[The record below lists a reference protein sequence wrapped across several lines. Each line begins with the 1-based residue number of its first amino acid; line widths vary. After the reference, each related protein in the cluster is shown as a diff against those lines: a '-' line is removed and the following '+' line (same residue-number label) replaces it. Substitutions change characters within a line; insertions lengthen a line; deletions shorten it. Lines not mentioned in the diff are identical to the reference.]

1 MTMASMVMAR
11 VIIVIVMIAVII
23 VFVVVVVIVVIV
35 VIVVVLMFIDVVVVV
50 VMFIDVNLAVEVLRF
65 SPNQRRSNSSLNG
78 QTATRTQTPLE
89 HSTEQTI
96 KRIMLGFVVEI
107 LFETS
112 MPLESHHRG
121 ELKFSSL
128 RDIFTATMG
137 TVGKRWPGL
146 NQWQKK

>member
-1 MTMASMVMAR
+1 MTMASMVLAR
-11 VIIVIVMIAVII
+11 VII
-23 VFVVVVVIVVIV
+23 VFVVVVVIVVIIM
-35 VIVVVLMFIDVVVVV
+35 IVMIIVVVVV

-65 SPNQRRSNSSLNG
+65 SPNQRWSNSSLNG
-78 QTATRTQTPLE
+78 QTASRTQPPLE
-89 HSTEQTI
+89 HSTKQTI